1 MVVGGG
7 PGGERRRALLLV
19 VVAVV
24 PPELLPRV
32 VLVPFDVSM
41 MEEVLRGPFRF
52 LVVVVPLPLPLLLLL
67 LLRLLVVVVDE
78 DEVKGLVYDPKEC
91 GSGCGEADEVED
103 VELSLNHETRRRP
116 CPDNKDCP

>member
-1 MVVGGG
+1 MVVGG

-67 LLRLLVVVVDE
+67 RLLVVVVDE

-103 VELSLNHETRRRP
+103 VYHQTRRRP